1 MRHVLLYTRGWKV
14 KLAGT
19 SKILI
24 LSNAVEG
31 AYKYQY
37 AFDCAPRD
45 ITRLGY
51 TARKIDAKTLTFET
65 YKNII
70 SEFDPDLIFGY
81 LQQPAQVV
89 KIASFLKEYHPVP
102 AINWFL
108 EDPNAVVC
116 SETNTHILD
125 ATAQYDYWFS
135 QDIRM
140 QRFWKTKS
148 SFMPP
153 GFDDMAYTDLRLGKI
168 YNVSYIGRLGPRPV
182 TQMYWPYMK
191 ELARYGKKAM
201 LCIDRPMGIPLLP
214 GRMEKFIRSQ
224 KRRHFLQKMPFWKCG
239 WTNPADE
246 NEKCRIINQSKIHFG
261 MVRVRGQWE
270 TEFKNALP
278 DYPLDKHGLFYQ
290 LKGRLFQGVASGA
303 MALNEYCPELEEL
316 FEIGK
321 EIVTFEYGDIDD
333 VRQKLA
339 WFLSHE
345 AERKKI
351 AQAGYERARKQ
362 HTFIE
367 RLKRIFDL
375 IREKL

>member
-1 MRHVLLYTRGWKV
+1 MKITPDF
-14 KLAGT
+14 
-19 SKILI
+19 KILI
-24 LSNAVEG
+24 LSDTAAG

-37 AFDCAPRD
+37 AFDCVPRD
-45 ITRLGY
+45 IARLGY
-51 TARKIDAKTLTFET
+51 TTQRIGAETLTFEI

-70 SEFDPDLIFGY
+70 SEFNPDLIFGY

-89 KIASFLKEYHPVP
+89 KLSSFLKEYHPVP
-102 AINWFL
+102 IINWFL
-108 EDPNAVVC
+108 EDPNSVV
-116 SETNTHILD
+116 SPKSQTNIID
-125 ATAQYDYWFS
+125 STACYDYWFS
-135 QDIRM
+135 QDSRM
-140 QRFWKTKS
+140 VRFWKTKAAL
-148 SFMPP
+148 MPP
-153 GFDDMAYTDLRLGKI
+153 GFDDLAYTDLGLEKL
-168 YNVSYIGRLGPRPV
+168 YDLSYIGQLGPRPV

-239 WTNPADE
+239 WTNPANE

-270 TEFKNALP
+270 MELKRVIP
-278 DYPLDKHGLFYQ
+278 DYPVDKHGLFYQ
-290 LKGRLFQGVASGA
+290 LKGRLFQGVGSGA
-303 MALNEYCPELEEL
+303 MALNEYCPELEDM

-345 AERKKI
+345 VERKKI

-362 HTFIE
+362 HSFIE
-367 RLKRIFDL
+367 RLKKIFEIVSD
-375 IREKL
+375 KL